1 MESAVI
7 ILIVLFVICIAIFL
21 FLKKTSSDGLDVA
34 MPDTRPI
41 NSTKKPPT
49 YKEEYTIDNPNPK
62 FEVELKDLK
71 HAQLGINRSTRN
83 ESVYFKVTKKKRI
96 DVFTFNKQYLGQILI
111 KDYKDYAL
119 IGQKP
124 EYFEGEISS
133 FIRESYSIKK
143 VIISIQVKV
152 ESSKEVYNLDKS
164 YLNTLITLPSLFTI
178 NQIVETSYGP
188 STILKVFDDHLLV
201 EVPSLGNR
209 EIYDIDAILNNKN

>member
-62 FEVELKDLK
+62 FEVELKDFK